1 MTSDVLDARA
11 ALSVIGGDAV
21 DGSGEPFD
29 ILDPA
34 TGTALR
40 SFRLA
45 TAVDVGRAVG
55 AARAAFPAWSRTTP
69 GERSTLLHRLAGLMG
84 AAAEELAAVETAQTG
99 KPIRLSSGFDVPG
112 TVDNTSFFAGAA
124 RVLEGSAA
132 GEYSPDHTSMI
143 RREPIGVVGSIAPW
157 NYPLQMAGWKILP
170 AVAAGNTIVLK
181 PAEITPLT
189 AVLFARLAAEAGF
202 PDGVINVV
210 SGTGTD
216 AGAALVG
223 HPDVAM
229 VSFTGSTAVGRQVM
243 ATAAGRAARVHLEL
257 GGKAPFVVF
266 DDADLEAAVH
276 GAVAGSLINAGQD
289 CTAATRA
296 YVHTSLYDAF
306 VSGVADLMAGVRMGD
321 PTDSDTDLGPLSS
334 ARHRDKVAAMV
345 DRASVGGAKIL
356 AGAAVPAGEHAGGFW
371 YPPTLVIGAGQDSEI
386 VRDEVFGPV
395 LTVLPFDTDDEAFA
409 LANDSPYG
417 LAASAWTRDVH
428 RSLRAAAEL
437 RAGTVWINDHI
448 PIVSEM
454 PHGGYGASGS
464 GKDMSIYSLL
474 EYTAVKHV
482 AMDRTGAARK
492 EWHRT
497 VFSEPP
503 AAAAAAEPV
512 DPG

>member
-1 MTSDVLDARA
+1 
-11 ALSVIGGDAV
+11 
-21 DGSGEPFD
+21 
-29 ILDPA
+29 
-34 TGTALR
+34 
-40 SFRLA
+40 
-45 TAVDVGRAVG
+45 
-55 AARAAFPAWSRTTP
+55 
-69 GERSTLLHRLAGLMG
+69 
-84 AAAEELAAVETAQTG
+84 
-99 KPIRLSSGFDVPG
+99 
-112 TVDNTSFFAGAA
+112 
-124 RVLEGSAA
+124 
-132 GEYSPDHTSMI
+132 
-143 RREPIGVVGSIAPW
+143 
-157 NYPLQMAGWKILP
+157 
-170 AVAAGNTIVLK
+170 
-181 PAEITPLT
+181 
-189 AVLFARLAAEAGF
+189 
-202 PDGVINVV
+202 VV

-223 HPDVAM
+223 HPDVAL

-345 DRASVGGAKIL
+345 DRASVGGAKTL

-371 YPPTLVIGAGQDSEI
+371 YPPTLVIGAAQDSEI

-417 LAASAWTRDVH
+417 L
-428 RSLRAAAEL
+428 
-437 RAGTVWINDHI
+437 
-448 PIVSEM
+448 
-454 PHGGYGASGS
+454 SG
-464 GKDMSIYSLL
+464 
-474 EYTAVKHV
+474 
-482 AMDRTGAARK
+482 
-492 EWHRT
+492 T
-497 VFSEPP
+497 VFSSDPERASGV
-503 AAAAAAEPV
+503 AARMRVGTVNINGGVWYSADMPFGGYKQSGIGREMGLAGFEEYLETKAIATGV
-512 DPG
+512 N